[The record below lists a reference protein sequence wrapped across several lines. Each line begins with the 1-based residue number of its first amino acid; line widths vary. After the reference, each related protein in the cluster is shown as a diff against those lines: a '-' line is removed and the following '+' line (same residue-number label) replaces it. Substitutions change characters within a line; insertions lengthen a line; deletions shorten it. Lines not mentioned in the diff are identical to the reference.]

1 MKVQSKKYEGSYRRK
16 PFLLLLFKKAKLV
29 ATERCFK
36 IGVPKNI
43 CEGVHVLVKLQTL
56 SLQLY

>member
-43 CEGVHVLVKLQTL
+43 CEGVHVLVKLQT
-56 SLQLY
+56 